1 MLLPYSIVMVNLL
14 TKTCLFLYEADMEQH
29 AMVLDLHLL
38 AKIRSTIVK
47 FGVCAWKEKG
57 KQE

>member
-1 MLLPYSIVMVNLL
+1 MVNLL

-38 AKIRSTIVK
+38 AKIGSTIVK

-57 KQE
+57 KQEWAKWC